1 MASAGPL
8 SGLGNPGTRV
18 KFLEAT
24 HLCEGAPSGR
34 RFSVGAPSPYN
45 SRKMERLL
53 QFRNYNRV
61 YTSGTGLGVAYTSGR
76 IAGTYA
82 ADEK

>member
-1 MASAGPL
+1 M
-8 SGLGNPGTRV
+8 
-18 KFLEAT
+18 
-24 HLCEGAPSGR
+24 
-34 RFSVGAPSPYN
+34 
-45 SRKMERLL
+45 